1 MAKSQKLTDKEGKLL
16 LKLAHDSISSAFAGK
31 KLDIDE
37 KIQKKFSEARG
48 VFVTITIKDELRG
61 CIGFVE
67 PIEPLWKAVVDAA
80 RHAAFSDPR
89 FPALTASEFAS
100 KSTALEVSVL
110 TQPKLIK
117 VSEPKDY
124 LKKIRVGK
132 HGLIAQMGG
141 FSGLLLPQVFTDWK
155 ADALRALEM
164 TCQKAGLDVDAW
176 QSKSCKVYSF
186 EAQVFS

>member
-80 RHAAFSDPR
+80 NCSAFSDPR
-89 FPALTASEFAS
+89 FLPLTEDEWKKADIEI
-100 KSTALEVSVL
+100 SVL

-132 HGLIAQMGG
+132 HGLIVQMGN
-141 FSGLLLPQVFTDWK
+141 FHGLLLPQVFTEWK

-164 TCQKAGLDVDAW
+164 TCQKAGLQVDAW
-176 QSKSCKVYSF
+176 QSKNCKVYSF
-186 EAQVFS
+186 EAQIFG